1 MGLVRSKRSG
11 GMQSKHSGRVPVL
24 AHSAPGLRLP
34 QALEKNR
41 EEENTAR
48 ATRHLPGIATCDRE
62 AEALLAAGVEKHSKR
77 FQRNG

>member
-1 MGLVRSKRSG
+1 MIPVAAFGPGSLEALGRHAIE
-11 GMQSKHSGRVPVL
+11 HSGRVPVL

-62 AEALLAAGVEKHSKR
+62 AEAL
-77 FQRNG
+77 